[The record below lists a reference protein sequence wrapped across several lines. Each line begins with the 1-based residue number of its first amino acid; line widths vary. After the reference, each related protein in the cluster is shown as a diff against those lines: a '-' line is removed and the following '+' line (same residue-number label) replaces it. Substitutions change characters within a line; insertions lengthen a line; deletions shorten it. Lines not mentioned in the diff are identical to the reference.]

1 MEGEGIQQ
9 FCSDLGI
16 DPMEPVILVISKY
29 FKAEAMGIY
38 TKQEFCEGMESLGC
52 SKISDLVNKLPELKG
67 ELDNPRKFKETYK
80 FVFNFARDPGM
91 RDLGF
96 ETAVA
101 LWNLLLL
108 PKQPMTENW
117 VAFLEQQNKKHDISK
132 DTWNMIIDLFEE
144 IGGDLNNFD
153 EMGSWPNIIDEF
165 VEYEKNK
172 S

>member
-1 MEGEGIQQ
+1 
-9 FCSDLGI
+9 
-16 DPMEPVILVISKY
+16 
-29 FKAEAMGIY
+29 
-38 TKQEFCEGMESLGC
+38 
-52 SKISDLVNKLPELKG
+52 
-67 ELDNPRKFKETYK
+67 
-80 FVFNFARDPGM
+80 
-91 RDLGF
+91 
-96 ETAVA
+96 
-101 LWNLLLL
+101 
-108 PKQPMTENW
+108 MTENW

>member
-9 FCSDLGI
+9 FCEELGI
-16 DPMEPVILVISKY
+16 SPLEPVILVISKH
-29 FKAEAMGIY
+29 FKAETMGVFS
-38 TKQEFCEGMESLGC
+38 KAEFCDGMATLGC
-52 SKISDLVNKLPELKG
+52 SKIADLVNKLPELKG
-67 ELDNPRKFKETYK
+67 ELDNPRKFKETYR

-101 LWNLLLL
+101 LWELLLQ
-108 PKQPMTENW
+108 PKQTMTENFI
-117 VAFLEQQNKKHDISK
+117 AFLKSQDKQHDISK
-132 DTWNMIIDLFEE
+132 DTWNMLLDLFEE
-144 IGGDLNNFD
+144 IGGDLKNFD

-165 VEYEKNK
+165 VEFENSK